1 MHDMIRLLEYP
12 IYVLE
17 NIEYWEAKRKF
28 KFPSSDFT
36 VWSMIAVKQGRFRF
50 SVRSVDGEATAGDIL
65 FVPPNTE
72 FTREIIEPLTFFF
85 IRFMYSDIAVPN
97 EARITHLLHERFGYR
112 FRTPE
117 QDRLLN
123 NYRQLLSLHEQNDKR
138 SHLWATH
145 YVYDIW
151 LLFCKEVEMM
161 EPGAEASASQDTLV
175 HAVKDWIER
184 DADRDIKLRDMARHF
199 DLHPVQLTRRF
210 QKAFGVSPSRYL
222 YTIRIE
228 KAKSLLIETDYTIDH
243 IAQLCGYHNGF
254 YFSRIFTQ
262 YTKMNPS
269 VFRKIHAIHTL

>member
-1 MHDMIRLLEYP
+1 MYDMIRLLEYS

-28 KFPSSDFT
+28 KYPCSTFT
-36 VWSMIAVKQGRFRF
+36 VWSMIAVKQGRFKY
-50 SVRSVDGEATAGDIL
+50 SIRSVEGEATAGDIL

-72 FTREIIEPLTFFF
+72 FTREIIEPLSFFF
-85 IRFMYSDIAVPN
+85 IRFMHSDIAVPN
-97 EARITHLLHERFGYR
+97 EARILHLLHERFGYR

-117 QDRLLN
+117 QDRLLSN
-123 NYRQLLSLHEQNDKR
+123 FRQLLSLHERNEKR
-138 SHLWATH
+138 NHQWVTH
-145 YVYDIW
+145 YVSDIW
-151 LLFCKEVEMM
+151 LLFCKELELP
-161 EPGAEASASQDTLV
+161 EPGMEASHDTLV

-184 DADRDIKLRDMARHF
+184 DACRDIKLRDLAKQF
-199 DLHPVQLTRRF
+199 DLQPIQLTRRF
-210 QKAFGVSPSRYL
+210 QKAFGISPSSYL

-243 IAQLCGYHNGF
+243 IARLCGYHNGF